1 MNLQVKMCNR
11 VMRRL
16 YVCFL
21 VLVISFSSLWGVNV
35 YGQKFLTRA
44 QRNFTRDSLI
54 KVYKS
59 SGKMSYNQEVKILND
74 IYDLSDI
81 DSMRFFCAQNVLK
94 LSSAKKDYDVMIDAI
109 KNMLNAEPVA
119 KHDYIALI
127 NSVPVSNK
135 QKDVLQYI
143 RYMLNTKI
151 HDQASDKEKS
161 RHLSNEIK
169 AFESARSS
177 DIYQRCG
184 DLLVLCYNL
193 SYYSSGDMYAGYL
206 NKLGELVKSLPN
218 ENGVHYI
225 SNCYY
230 NVAANYYFNKK
241 DSEAAL
247 EADKQLLK
255 IEDELDEYYK
265 SVGRVYRNMD
275 LYRYVSYRRMI
286 VFSDILSRKEIDS
299 LFDKMKVLASRNE
312 EIYDD
317 LYKLPTSRAR
327 YYFATGQYDI
337 LIPILDS
344 TLKRGLTEKM
354 REEEL
359 LTYRILAGE
368 AVGDKNMQDYTLRY
382 IRILHQKQNE
392 SLDEKSKELQ
402 VVYDFNTV
410 KQQATRRILYISLFA
425 VLALLIAVIIILYY
439 LRKSRRLS
447 SNLKSAMVNLDQAR
461 HRAEYTSRMKTLF
474 LQNMNH
480 EIRTPLNS
488 VVGFAEIITDEKYNL
503 SAAERKKYASLITNN
518 SKTLIDMVDDVID
531 IMDLQAGT
539 AAFDILPVSVN
550 QVCQMA
556 VDNAK
561 SLVNQGVE
569 MRFKD
574 HDTDLIVKTD
584 GKRVSQVLYNF
595 LTNACKFTS
604 QGSIVLDYSVEPNMS
619 VSDYYPLGKE
629 KLTKRDPSTAIQ
641 GVIVFSVTD
650 TGRDIPADKSRII
663 FRRFTKLDKFV
674 SGSGLGLHVCAL
686 ISDKLHGV
694 VKLDTTYH
702 GGARFLFVH
711 PIK

>member
-1 MNLQVKMCNR
+1 
-11 VMRRL
+11 
-16 YVCFL
+16 
-21 VLVISFSSLWGVNV
+21 
-35 YGQKFLTRA
+35 
-44 QRNFTRDSLI
+44 
-54 KVYKS
+54 
-59 SGKMSYNQEVKILND
+59 
-74 IYDLSDI
+74 
-81 DSMRFFCAQNVLK
+81 
-94 LSSAKKDYDVMIDAI
+94 
-109 KNMLNAEPVA
+109 
-119 KHDYIALI
+119 
-127 NSVPVSNK
+127 
-135 QKDVLQYI
+135 
-143 RYMLNTKI
+143 
-151 HDQASDKEKS
+151 
-161 RHLSNEIK
+161 
-169 AFESARSS
+169 
-177 DIYQRCG
+177 
-184 DLLVLCYNL
+184 
-193 SYYSSGDMYAGYL
+193 
-206 NKLGELVKSLPN
+206 
-218 ENGVHYI
+218 
-225 SNCYY
+225 
-230 NVAANYYFNKK
+230 
-241 DSEAAL
+241 
-247 EADKQLLK
+247 
-255 IEDELDEYYK
+255 
-265 SVGRVYRNMD
+265 
-275 LYRYVSYRRMI
+275 
-286 VFSDILSRKEIDS
+286 
-299 LFDKMKVLASRNE
+299 
-312 EIYDD
+312 
-317 LYKLPTSRAR
+317 
-327 YYFATGQYDI
+327 
-337 LIPILDS
+337 
-344 TLKRGLTEKM
+344 
-354 REEEL
+354 
-359 LTYRILAGE
+359 
-368 AVGDKNMQDYTLRY
+368 
-382 IRILHQKQNE
+382 
-392 SLDEKSKELQ
+392 
-402 VVYDFNTV
+402 
-410 KQQATRRILYISLFA
+410 
-425 VLALLIAVIIILYY
+425 
-439 LRKSRRLS
+439 
-447 SNLKSAMVNLDQAR
+447 
-461 HRAEYTSRMKTLF
+461 MKTLF